1 MFRIISIIGFAAVFA
16 GIILHYI
23 CIRTKRDELSSKE
36 LKPDFFGI
44 LRKIVYLFALLC
56 FVVLFVTG
64 FYQPLVGGRAI
75 SGFLVMIHATF
86 APVFAVFIAILAVMW
101 AGNCVFDKNYWPWLT
116 KLLQRQPKSDSKP
129 QRYEFLLK
137 LCFWVILV
145 LALPLILSIVL
156 SMFKI
161 FGTSMQELF
170 LNVHRYTS
178 LVIAIVIIL
187 HTYLMIRYNIK
198 FS

>member
-1 MFRIISIIGFAAVFA
+1 MSG
-16 GIILHYI
+16 
-23 CIRTKRDELSSKE
+23 
-36 LKPDFFGI
+36 
-44 LRKIVYLFALLC
+44 
-56 FVVLFVTG
+56 
-64 FYQPLVGGRAI
+64 QPLVGGRAI

-101 AGNCVFDKNYWPWLT
+101 AGNCVFDKNYCPRLA
-116 KLLQRQPKSDSKP
+116 KLLRIQPKSDLRS

-137 LCFWVILV
+137 LCFWAILV

-161 FGTSMQELF
+161 FGTDIQELF
-170 LNVHRYTS
+170 LDVHRYTA

-187 HTYLMIRYNIK
+187 HTYLMIRSQEGK
-198 FS
+198 

>member
-1 MFRIISIIGFAAVFA
+1 M
-16 GIILHYI
+16 
-23 CIRTKRDELSSKE
+23 
-36 LKPDFFGI
+36 
-44 LRKIVYLFALLC
+44 LC

-64 FYQPLVGGRAI
+64 FYQPLVTGEHI
-75 SGFLVMIHATF
+75 CGFLIMIHATA

-116 KLLQRQPKSDSKP
+116 KLLQRQPKSDLKP

-137 LCFWVILV
+137 LCFWAILV

-170 LNVHRYTS
+170 LDVHRYTS
-178 LVIAIVIIL
+178 LATAIVIIL
-187 HTYLMIRYNIK
+187 HTYLMIRSQQEAK
-198 FS
+198 